1 MTYHIEKYPS
11 GTFAVTRLCE
21 DADPELL
28 GFRQSRAVA
37 QRLAE
42 STAGRKLEWN
52 RREDGVYIGA

>member
-1 MTYHIEKYPS
+1 MIYHVEKCAS
-11 GTFAVTRLCE
+11 GKFVVTRLCD
-21 DADPELL
+21 DADPEPL
-28 GFRQSRAVA
+28 GSRPGRAVA